1 MTLQVPLL
9 VPVCFCIL
17 PVCSHVLK
25 LQCRPA
31 GGVSADISMLLHVSQ
46 VADVS
51 LQLLGGGVGSDVQT
65 LMGVQGEAAC
75 LLQTSTSSRRRRR
88 CRCADHRHRVILAPY
103 CCLLRVRS
111 LRLTILWRQLSSL
124 PPTEHKL
131 PAWGLHQQ
139 PDLLE
144 HCPPGECLLS
154 AGWTI

>member
-1 MTLQVPLL
+1 MTWQVPLL

-75 LLQTSTSSRRRRR
+75 LLQTSSRRRRR
-88 CRCADHRHRVILAPY
+88 CRCAG
-103 CCLLRVRS
+103 
-111 LRLTILWRQLSSL
+111 SSSSGHTSTL
-124 PPTEHKL
+124 
-131 PAWGLHQQ
+131 
-139 PDLLE
+139 
-144 HCPPGECLLS
+144 LLS
-154 AGWTI
+154 AQGPQPQTYDLVAPAEQLATF